1 MARSAAPEILVNA
14 RFRRQRV
21 TGVQRVAAEIT
32 QRLATPTHEAV
43 PGGGTSLGRGHLWE
57 QAALPLKARGRTI
70 WSPCNTGPLM
80 TENQVVTIHDAAV
93 FDHPEWFAPAFAR
106 LYHNLLPLLA
116 KRVRGI
122 VTVSEYS
129 RRALASALGIPEARI
144 SVVSNGVDARFA
156 PAATGK
162 PDALPLALR
171 GRPYFVALSTLEPR
185 KNLKLIF
192 QAWRLAQRRLPT
204 GYGLLIIGGKGA
216 SAVFS
221 QGPGTVPTDDS
232 DASVVYSGYVDD
244 ADLPFLLSGAT
255 ALLYPSLY
263 EGFGLPALE
272 AMSCGTVVVTTA
284 LTSMPEVCGDA
295 AIYVDPYDP
304 TSLAETLVDLA
315 NDEQLREAHA
325 SRGLQ
330 QASTFSWELA
340 AQRMDEIFA
349 RVQ

>member
-1 MARSAAPEILVNA
+1 MAPSATREILVNA

-32 QRLATPTHEAV
+32 QRLATPTGEAI
-43 PGGGTSLGRGHLWE
+43 PGGATTFGRGHLWE
-57 QAALPLKARGRTI
+57 QAALPWSARGRTI

-80 TENQVVTIHDAAV
+80 AENQVVTIHDAAV

-116 KRVRGI
+116 KRVRRI

-129 RRALASALGIPEARI
+129 RRALARALGIPEAHI
-144 SVVSNGVDARFA
+144 SVVSNGVDTRFSPSA
-156 PAATGK
+156 PSR
-162 PDALPLALR
+162 PDVLPAALR

-192 QAWRLAQRRLPT
+192 QAWQLARDRLPL
-204 GYGLLIIGGKGA
+204 GYGLLVVGGAGA
-216 SAVFS
+216 AAVFK
-221 QGPGTVPTDDS
+221 QAHANPVPGDS

-244 ADLPFLLSGAT
+244 ADLPALLSGAT

-272 AMSCGTVVVTTA
+272 AMACGTAVVTTA

-295 AIYVDPYDP
+295 AIYVDAYDP
-304 TSLAETLVDLA
+304 ASLAGALIDLA
-315 NDEQLREAHA
+315 NDDQLRDGHA
-325 SRGLQ
+325 SRGLG
-330 QASTFSWELA
+330 QASAFTWGLA
-340 AQRMDEIFA
+340 AQRMDAIFA
-349 RVQ
+349 HVQ